1 VDNESAIQSAL
12 LMPYTGVKK
21 LQG

>member
-1 VDNESAIQSAL
+1 VDNESAIQSVV

-21 LQG
+21 LQD